1 MRGKEVTFL
10 TVSLVLAVI
19 LGGFLGELVGSFLPQ
34 GAVKTLFERNVQ
46 FGFEQ
51 LSVDI
56 YAICFTI
63 GLLFKFNFVSLL
75 AVIFVIVYFR
85 YWYF

>member
-10 TVSLVLAVI
+10 TVSLIRAVV

-34 GAVKTLFERNVQ
+34 GAVKTLFEKNVQ

-51 LSVDI
+51 LTVDV
-56 YAICFTI
+56 YAIRFTI
-63 GLLFKFNFVSLL
+63 GLLFKINFVSLL

>member
-10 TVSLVLAVI
+10 TVSLIVAVI
-19 LGGFLGELVGSFLPQ
+19 CGGFLGELVGSFLPQ

-46 FGFEQ
+46 FGFDQ
-51 LSVDI
+51 LTVDI
-56 YAICFTI
+56 YAIRFTV
-63 GLLFKFNFVSLL
+63 GLMFKINFISIL
-75 AVIFVIVYFR
+75 AVVFVVVYFR